1 MKQLSLLVIPIVSVL
16 AGWIATSA
24 TLDLPKRNGPA
35 ELPWVRTV
43 HGWERAQWLAPRH
56 TYLSPPLHP
65 TPVATGLLFAAVTV
79 LGLGH
84 FRGIGAERDDQAAIV
99 VDRDDR
105 M

>member
-1 MKQLSLLVIPIVSVL
+1 MKQLPLLVIPIVSVL

-24 TLDLPKRNGPA
+24 SSELPKRLEPT
-35 ELPWVRTV
+35 EPPWVRTV
-43 HGWERAQWLAPRH
+43 HGWERAHWLAPSH

-84 FRGIGAERDDQAAIV
+84 VRGMRTDRDEQTVIV
-99 VDRDDR
+99 IDRDDR
-105 M
+105 L